1 MKPQLAAF
9 PKCYMDELCV
19 HHTMTLRQWI
29 DLAATLGVDGLE
41 FYAGFLPEDD
51 AALLADARAAL
62 VTHGLAMP
70 MMCCSPDFT
79 QPDPALLAREVER
92 EKRMIELTAFFGGQ
106 FCRVLSGQRRPELG
120 REDGVARVVDT
131 IRSLLP
137 FAEAHGV
144 TLIMEN
150 HYKDNYWQ
158 FPEFAQKM
166 DVFVDIVR
174 RIDSPWFGV
183 NYDPSNTI
191 LAGEDPIEL
200 LEAVKDR
207 VVTMHASDRY
217 LKHGTMADLRREED
231 SVGYASRLA
240 HGVIGKGMNDYDRI
254 FTILREAGR
263 TPRWISIEDGVDGMD
278 ELRES
283 VAFLRAKI
291 DKHFPS

>member
-1 MKPQLAAF
+1 
-9 PKCYMDELCV
+9 MDELCV

-41 FYAGFLPEDD
+41 FYSGFLPEDD
-51 AALLADARAAL
+51 PLLLADIRAAL
-62 VTHGLAMP
+62 DAHRLAMP
-70 MMCCSPDFT
+70 MLCCSPDFT

-106 FCRVLSGQRRPELG
+106 FCRVLSGQRRPEIT
-120 REDGVARVVDT
+120 REEGVIKVVET
-131 IRSLLP
+131 IKLLLP
-137 FAEAHGV
+137 FAEEHGV

-166 DVFVDIVR
+166 EVFVDIVR

-200 LEAVKDR
+200 LEAIKDH

-217 LKHGTMADLRREED
+217 LKHGTMEDLRREED

-240 HGVIGKGMNDYDRI
+240 HGIIGKGMNDYDRI
-254 FTILREAGR
+254 FSILREAGR
-263 TPRWISIEDGVDGMD
+263 TPRWISIEDGVNGMD

-291 DKHFPS
+291 DKHFPA